1 MSLISRLAVV
11 AAVATIGIAG
21 PAFAQSFD
29 PDVGTGNIVPFSVGP
44 GSVQSTVLPM
54 RVAARTVRHGSGA
67 ARRSGLN
74 AFAMVPAAGGGSA
87 FSPAAT
93 GGGSVGYNEN
103 LRADTW

>member
-1 MSLISRLAVV
+1 VSLISRLAVV
-11 AAVATIGIAG
+11 AAVATIGSAG

-44 GSVQSTVLPM
+44 ASVQSTVHPM
-54 RVAARTVRHGSGA
+54 RVATRTVRHRPGS
-67 ARRSGLN
+67 ARQSGLN
-74 AFAMVPAAGGGSA
+74 AFAMAPAAEGGSA

-103 LRADTW
+103 LRTDTW